1 MEVLTARARRARWA
15 VTVVFGINGMLIASL
30 AVRTPSLRLDLG
42 LTAGQLGLGS
52 AVFGVFAVAA
62 MQAAG
67 GLAARFGSAPIVRL
81 TVLLGPLGLLGVGI
95 AGDFFQLAL
104 ALLVLGTIH
113 GTLDVAMNAHAV
125 AVERTLR
132 RHVMNGCH
140 GAWSIGAVAGSL
152 LGSGAAH
159 LDVSRAFHYLLFAA
173 LAVPLAAVA
182 GTALLPAET
191 DRATFKQD
199 VRLGGRLGWR
209 AGWTRRVLL
218 FGAMGATVLTCEAA
232 VANWSG
238 VYLHE
243 HLGASLG
250 LAGLGYVAFTG
261 CQTLGRL
268 VGDRLQALTSTVRL
282 VRLGTLTAAGGL
294 AIALL
299 SPAPVLGVIGFAVM
313 GLGLAT
319 PLPVLFG
326 VVGHLG
332 AGGADG
338 PGSGA
343 ALALARFTTMT
354 YAGILLVPAVIGG
367 VADLVGLTWTL
378 AGLIPLLAAVA
389 GAAGRAIGPVGVSI
403 ARVADRRVQAPDAA
417 PGGTI

>member
-1 MEVLTARARRARWA
+1 MEASTARARQARWA
-15 VTVVFGINGMLIASL
+15 ITALFCINGMLISSL
-30 AVRTPSLRLDLG
+30 AVRTPSLRLDLE
-42 LTAGQLGLGS
+42 LTAGQLGLSS

-62 MQAAG
+62 MQVAG
-67 GLAARFGSAPIVRL
+67 GLAARFGSARMVRL
-81 TVLLGPLGLLGVGI
+81 TVLLGPLGLLGVGM
-95 AGDFFQLAL
+95 AGDLLQLAV
-104 ALLVLGTIH
+104 ALLVLGWIH

-132 RHVMNGCH
+132 RHIMNGCH

-159 LDVSRAFHYLLFAA
+159 LDMSRALHYALFAV
-173 LAVPLAAVA
+173 LAVPLAAAA
-182 GTALLPAET
+182 GTALLPADA
-191 DRATFKQD
+191 DRATMKHGE
-199 VRLGGRLGWR
+199 RPGGHLGWR
-209 AGWTRRVLL
+209 AGWPRRVLL

-238 VYLHE
+238 VFLHE
-243 HLGASLG
+243 QLEASLG

-268 VGDRLQALTSTVRL
+268 VGDRLQALTSAARL
-282 VRLGTLTAAGGL
+282 VRLGTLAAAGGL
-294 AIALL
+294 AVALL
-299 SPAPVLGVIGFAVM
+299 SPSPGFGVMGFAVM

-332 AGGADG
+332 AGGVDG

-354 YAGILLVPAVIGG
+354 YAGILLAPAAIGG
-367 VADLVGLTWTL
+367 FADLVGLTWTL
-378 AGLIPLLAAVA
+378 AGLVPLLAAVA
-389 GAAGRAIGPVGVSI
+389 GVAGRAVGPAGESIGR
-403 ARVADRRVQAPDAA
+403 AADRGASEEPA
-417 PGGTI
+417 

>member
-1 MEVLTARARRARWA
+1 
-15 VTVVFGINGMLIASL
+15 VTTVFCINGMLIASL

-42 LTAGQLGLGS
+42 LTAGQLGLSS

-62 MQAAG
+62 MQVAG
-67 GLAARFGSAPIVRL
+67 GLAARFGSAQVVRL
-81 TVLLGPLGLLGVGI
+81 TVLLGPLGMIGVGL
-95 AGDFFQLAL
+95 AGDFLAL
-104 ALLVLGTIH
+104 AVALLFLGAIH

-132 RHVMNGCH
+132 RHIMNGCH

-159 LDVSRAFHYLLFAA
+159 LDMSRALHYALFAA
-173 LAVPLAAVA
+173 LAVPLPATTGA
-182 GTALLPAET
+182 ALLPAEA
-191 DRATFKQD
+191 DRATIKKGE
-199 VRLGGRLGWR
+199 RHGRKSGWR
-209 AGWTRRVLL
+209 VGWTRRVLL
-218 FGAMGATVLTCEAA
+218 FGAMGATVLSCEAA

-238 VYLHE
+238 VFLHE
-243 HLGASLG
+243 QLGASLG
-250 LAGLGYVAFTG
+250 LAGLGYVAFTA

-268 VGDRLQALTSTVRL
+268 VGDRLQALTSAVRL
-282 VRLGTLTAAGGL
+282 VQVGTLGAAAGLAVAILGPSPVFGL
-294 AIALL
+294 
-299 SPAPVLGVIGFAVM
+299 IGFAIM

-332 AGGADG
+332 AGAVDG

-354 YAGILLVPAVIGG
+354 YAGILLAPAAIGG

-378 AGLIPLLAAVA
+378 GGLVPLLAAVA
-389 GAAGRAIGPVGVSI
+389 GVAGRAIGRAGGSI
-403 ARVADRRVQAPDAA
+403 PHVAGRRISEEPA
-417 PGGTI
+417 